1 METKMEKRFD
11 DYVFYTADESEF
23 LTEISEMEK
32 NSVWMPGIPRTAL
45 TVLPLDAPMFIQEA
59 VDKYNICL
67 LYTSPVSNSH

>member
-32 NSVWMPGIPRTAL
+32 N
-45 TVLPLDAPMFIQEA
+45 
-59 VDKYNICL
+59 
-67 LYTSPVSNSH
+67 